1 MSILIFRPLFYKIVE
16 TGRKGNSAK
25 TVLRLQRQKMENLTP
40 EILAKSMW
48 VSTAL
53 AMIFSLPP
61 LGLFIGLYEFGV
73 NIGAAAGIGF
83 GVHFA
88 TLALSRK
95 IAAGL
100 GKLFD

>member
-1 MSILIFRPLFYKIVE
+1 MESD
-16 TGRKGNSAK
+16 RKGNSAK
-25 TVLRLQRQKMENLTP
+25 TVLKLQRQKMENLTP

-53 AMIFSLPP
+53 AMIFTLPP
-61 LGLFIGLYEFGV
+61 LGLFIGLYEFEV
-73 NIGAAAGIGF
+73 NIGAAAGTGF

-88 TLALSRK
+88 TLAFSRR

>member
-1 MSILIFRPLFYKIVE
+1 ME
-16 TGRKGNSAK
+16 TSRKGNSAK
-25 TVLRLQRQKMENLTP
+25 KVLRLQSQKMENLTP

-53 AMIFSLPP
+53 AMIFTLPP

-73 NIGAAAGIGF
+73 NVGAAAGIGF

-100 GKLFD
+100 DKLFD